1 MSIITD
7 ILHDESNRGKH
18 FLYAIPCAA
27 IATLLFVLGLSFGM
41 EFKDARSGGE
51 WDWKD
56 IAATILGGVVG
67 QFLQL
72 AVIYLCFG

>member
-18 FLYAIPCAA
+18 FLYAIPCAT
-27 IATLLFVLGLSFGM
+27 IATILFVLGLSFGM
-41 EFKDARSGGE
+41 EFKDARNGGR

-56 IAATILGGVVG
+56 IVATILGGVVG
-67 QFLQL
+67 QVLQL
-72 AVIYLCFG
+72 TIIYFSL